1 MKVIRLLWPWVKPY
15 RRFAVVAVLGALVS
29 VGINLAIPLQTAR
42 VIDDG
47 IIAEDRGLVIR
58 TVVIMIVLILAGMAV
73 SAFSSAMAVRMAFN
87 TITDLRRDLYSH
99 TQRLSYANLD
109 RLSSGEL
116 LTRLTSDMTKLLAV
130 LTMGVSFL
138 AQTPVMFIGAMV
150 AIIALDAS
158 LSIVIA
164 GMVPFIAVVVWYMLT
179 RSEALYDAV
188 QSRLDRLNNVLSEN
202 IAGTEA
208 IKAFVRQDHEV
219 ERFDRVADDLADRSI
234 VVNQL
239 VASLMPT
246 LIGISSVAIAAVL
259 WFGGNNVIDGRLTT
273 GNLVAFIS
281 YLAMVALPMMIF
293 AFIQP
298 MLSAAGAS
306 MRRIDEVLSEEP
318 AVPSADSGIDLG
330 DQDEPG
336 DVRFVGVSFRYSRG
350 NTSLDGVDNVLTG
363 IDLHIRQGRTV
374 AILGAT
380 GSGKSTL
387 VNLIPRFY
395 DATEGT
401 VLVGGVDVRN
411 LTKRSLRRS
420 VAVAL
425 QEPQLFRGSVTDNL
439 RYGRS
444 DATEE
449 ELVAAAVA
457 AQADGFIRDMPE
469 GYESIIEQGGS
480 NLSGGQRQ
488 RIAIARTLVV
498 DPVILVLDDS
508 TSAVD
513 LDTESRIQE
522 ALATRGDRT
531 VVIVAQRIST
541 ALGADEIVVLDEGR
555 VMAHGTH
562 EELLATSETY
572 QEIFRSQLG
581 ERVR

>member
-1 MKVIRLLWPWVKPY
+1 VKVIRLLWPWVKPY